1 MKWRNEVAR
10 GGYMPNES
18 TVVETYL
25 DVRPEAENEL
35 AEAQWERAKVRVKEK
50 LREVKQA
57 EKVFDVLRK
66 ELDELMGR
74 EIDETD
80 PVEGGIVLHSGVDI
94 AFPTLKLG

>member
-1 MKWRNEVAR
+1 
-10 GGYMPNES
+10 MPNES

-57 EKVFDVLRK
+57 EKVTVKLRK
-66 ELDELMGR
+66 ELAELMDKP
-74 EIDETD
+74 IDED
-80 PVEGGIVLHSGVDI
+80 GAAQGIIINCGSAWPRSVFGSTTIPDDSGE
-94 AFPTLKLG
+94 